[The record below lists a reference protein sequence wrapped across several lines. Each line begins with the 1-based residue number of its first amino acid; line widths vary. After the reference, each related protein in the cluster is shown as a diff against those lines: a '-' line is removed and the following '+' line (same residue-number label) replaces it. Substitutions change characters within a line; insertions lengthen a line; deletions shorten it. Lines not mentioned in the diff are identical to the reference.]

1 MVNYF
6 IAYNDFDKSKLPV
19 LWDQTL
25 LCYIQ
30 YYKLD
35 LTKKQK
41 MKLKDLILAYVFFCS
56 DEVLE
61 FNADVDAELM

>member
-1 MVNYF
+1 
-6 IAYNDFDKSKLPV
+6 
-19 LWDQTL
+19 
-25 LCYIQ
+25 
-30 YYKLD
+30 
-35 LTKKQK
+35 